1 MVMTLSLLVY
11 SIAQRRMRANMKKEK
26 ATIAN
31 QINKE
36 IPNPTLRRVFQC
48 FEGINL
54 LQRGDKISLD
64 GFDEL
69 REKIIRLI
77 GGYMLHLYKIPKVA

>member
-11 SIAQRRMRANMKKEK
+11 SIVQRRMRANMKKEK

-36 IPNPTLRRVFQC
+36 IPNPTLRWVFQC

-54 LQRGDKISLD
+54 LQHGNKISLYR
-64 GFDEL
+64 FDEL
-69 REKIIRLI
+69 SEKIIKLI
-77 GGYMLHLYKIPKVA
+77 GHALHLYKIQKVT

>member
-11 SIAQRRMRANMKKEK
+11 SIVQRRMRANMKKEK

-36 IPNPTLRRVFQC
+36 IPNPTLRWVFQC

-54 LQRGDKISLD
+54 LQQGDKISLD

-77 GGYMLHLYKIPKVA
+77 GGHALHLYKIQKVT

>member
-11 SIAQRRMRANMKKEK
+11 SIAQRRVRAKMKKEK

-31 QINKE
+31 QINNE
-36 IPNPTLRRVFQC
+36 IPNPTLRWVIQC
-48 FEGINL
+48 FDGINL
-54 LQRGDKISLD
+54 LQQGDKISLY

-69 REKIIRLI
+69 REK
-77 GGYMLHLYKIPKVA
+77 